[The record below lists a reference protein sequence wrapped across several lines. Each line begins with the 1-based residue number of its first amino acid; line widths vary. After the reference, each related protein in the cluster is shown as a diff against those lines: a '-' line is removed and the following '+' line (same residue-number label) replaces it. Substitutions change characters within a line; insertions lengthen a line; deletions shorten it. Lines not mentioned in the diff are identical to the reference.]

1 MNMVAVFEEQV
12 IKITEQK
19 LKQSL
24 EKLIEDVHL
33 QQKLRELTDLSSTLE
48 KFKVILKDSSMN
60 KENRDEWITKRNKLL
75 KKLDN
80 IFSEIESEGF
90 EKSWIVTIINYEM
103 GNFKKVVD
111 DARKDAYK
119 KHFGKVNIDDIDIM
133 DNRWELVGQQI
144 KQAKENYIKGN

>member
-1 MNMVAVFEEQV
+1 MVAVFEEQV

-75 KKLDN
+75 KKLDK

>member
-1 MNMVAVFEEQV
+1 MVAVFEEQV